1 MKGEAEIVT
10 LSNGLW
16 LHLEHCQAVTVPMA
30 AVAALN
36 LPQPIVCHVFQ
47 CVVRAVL
54 GVCLSAVTVGC
65 DMLSK
70 NESLGQCVC

>member
-1 MKGEAEIVT
+1 MVT

-36 LPQPIVCHVFQ
+36 LPQPIVCHVFH
-47 CVVRAVL
+47 VL
-54 GVCLSAVTVGC
+54 HVLFLGC
-65 DMLSK
+65 AAY
-70 NESLGQCVC
+70 QQ